1 MKKLASPAPALKG
14 SVARPRVLY
23 VEDNDDNW
31 RVAELR
37 VSRSYNL
44 VHAATDRI
52 ACQMLCQPGKL
63 YAVLMDIEL
72 RGSILDGIQL
82 THLIRGTLPPRT
94 LPDYA
99 QRVPISRVP
108 IVIVTAYGDRHSRSE
123 LLAAGASDVVLKPVD
138 FTRLNLTLAQLY
150 IDRALAR
157 GSG

>member
-1 MKKLASPAPALKG
+1 MRKLLPAQTLDDA
-14 SVARPRVLY
+14 VVRPRVLY

-44 VHAATDRI
+44 VHASSDRI
-52 ACQMLCQPGKL
+52 ACEMLCQPGKL

-72 RGSILDGIQL
+72 RGSTLNGIQL
-82 THLIRGTLPPRT
+82 TQLLRGRLPVRS

-99 QRVPISRVP
+99 QRVPVSRVP

-123 LLAAGASDVVLKPVD
+123 LIAAGASDVMLKPVD

>member
-1 MKKLASPAPALKG
+1 MKKLAPATSLE
-14 SVARPRVLY
+14 SNVARPRVLY

-44 VHAATDRI
+44 VHAGTDRA
-52 ACQMLCQPGKL
+52 ACEMLCQPGKL

-72 RGSILDGIQL
+72 RGSILNGIQL
-82 THLIRGTLPPRT
+82 TQLIRGKLPART

-99 QRVPISRVP
+99 QRVLASSVP
-108 IVIVTAYGDRHSRSE
+108 VVIVTAYGERHSRAE
-123 LLAAGASDVVLKPVD
+123 LIAAGANDVVLKPVD